1 MWASSIY
8 ILVNKNFNVKQQPFY
23 IWCRIWRKWVFFL
36 LRTIL
41 IPFLQ
46 SFDSN
51 NTAVFEENK
60 NKINVVDNGKNVQ
73 GTDMYEYSMILFYI
87 WLAQGHLIV
96 KMMFEFNIN
105 INLLF
110 SPVV

>member
-1 MWASSIY
+1 M
-8 ILVNKNFNVKQQPFY
+8 
-23 IWCRIWRKWVFFL
+23 
-36 LRTIL
+36 
-41 IPFLQ
+41 
-46 SFDSN
+46 
-51 NTAVFEENK
+51 
-60 NKINVVDNGKNVQ
+60 DNGKNVQ